1 LFDNNDF
8 KWINIQDKAK
18 LLRDQVKTIKEESK
32 DLRQTINSS
41 FVGGKEID
49 LSKIELK
56 TGLNEHYIAKKAPRI
71 GLNK

>member
-8 KWINIQDKAK
+8 KWNSIQDKAK
-18 LLRDQVKTIKEESK
+18 LLQDQVKIIKKESK
-32 DLRQTINSS
+32 EFRCTINSS

-49 LSKIELK
+49 LSEIELK
-56 TGLNEHYIAKKAPRI
+56 AGLHVEYNKKVPKI